1 MLRLFNNNESANVE
15 VHGTRWFVTYL
26 VVAALFL
33 TVTSLQGISY
43 YDIGFYL
50 SGYQYFNDDPF
61 ASYFLAQWY
70 LTFRFLGFVCNVLG
84 IDTYLGLR
92 ILRTIFLL
100 VFQTIIYL
108 YLRKSIKTK
117 YIIAGMAMTTLAQ
130 YGAYSEINYNDLSIF
145 MLVCAIL
152 LYHKGLTS
160 NTPLDP
166 KGRFACKEHPTL
178 ILLSGLLIG
187 ISFFMR
193 MVNLTFTLLPFAA
206 IIACK
211 VYNVRV
217 SWWRQLVYFF
227 LGVVVGCL
235 LVLGMFTSSLVS
247 SLVVFLSWA

>member
-152 LYHKGLTS
+152 LYHKP
-160 NTPLDP
+160 NQNA
-166 KGRFACKEHPTL
+166 R
-178 ILLSGLLIG
+178 
-187 ISFFMR
+187 
-193 MVNLTFTLLPFAA
+193 
-206 IIACK
+206 
-211 VYNVRV
+211 
-217 SWWRQLVYFF
+217 
-227 LGVVVGCL
+227 
-235 LVLGMFTSSLVS
+235 
-247 SLVVFLSWA
+247 